1 MIGITIY
8 DVKDHHI
15 SNFQVREKL
24 NNSYTFH
31 QSLELRRARW
41 LEKLALM
48 SCKRGPRNT
57 LLSWIYKKPRKQG
70 GQQQHIT
77 TNLRH
82 TLTDC
87 LHFQIDQLNDWM
99 LEAKLE
105 PKKWV
110 TRTETALN
118 LVSKTYVPLKLRKW

>member
-15 SNFQVREKL
+15 SNFQVREEL
-24 NNSYTFH
+24 NNCYTFH

-57 LLSWIYKKPRKQG
+57 LLSWNYKESRKQG
-70 GQQQHIT
+70 GQQQRIKT
-77 TNLRH
+77 SLSN
-82 TLTDC
+82 TLTDSK
-87 LHFQIDQLNDWM
+87 LHFETDQLNDWM
-99 LEAKLE
+99 LEAKI
-105 PKKWV
+105 PG
-110 TRTETALN
+110 TSN
-118 LVSKTYVPLKLRKW
+118 LHPFKT